1 MPGEFH
7 FMGHCYFAFNRLW
20 YDDLTGWAVDICGF
34 DKTVKRDTE
43 DMSYFTHFDR
53 FYTLLTL
60 SIMIVFSGA
69 FDSTTLADPTQVME
83 MCKKNRGQLRIINFF
98 LNLTTFFI
106 GSKFI
111 SK

>member
-69 FDSTTLADPTQVME
+69 FDSTTLADERVL
-83 MCKKNRGQLRIINFF
+83 GNF
-98 LNLTTFFI
+98 TE
-106 GSKFI
+106 
-111 SK
+111 

>member
-1 MPGEFH
+1 
-7 FMGHCYFAFNRLW
+7 MGHCYFAFNRLW

-60 SIMIVFSGA
+60 SNY
-69 FDSTTLADPTQVME
+69 D
-83 MCKKNRGQLRIINFF
+83 RFF
-98 LNLTTFFI
+98 WSIRLDYASRPNA
-106 GSKFI
+106 GYGDV
-111 SK
+111 